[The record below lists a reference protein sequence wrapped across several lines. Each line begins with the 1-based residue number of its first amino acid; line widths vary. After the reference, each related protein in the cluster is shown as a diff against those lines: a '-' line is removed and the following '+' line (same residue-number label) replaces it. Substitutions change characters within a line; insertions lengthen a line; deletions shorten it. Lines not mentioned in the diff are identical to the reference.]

1 MDRAA
6 KIVFCFSCR
15 EQITLLVAGPSC
27 NTSIYNASCAFWYQ
41 IWWLAGGGP
50 WSEQLSVSVV
60 FCHEYYYY
68 LILARPHCYWFGFNT
83 IAGFLWGER
92 ERERERERD
101 FIPPTDVVSVFQ
113 QTKSYPT
120 ILYRATSHTATSTAR
135 EGTTNISG
143 VIESPPNT
151 RTIQVRVHVLVLIF
165 E

>member
-1 MDRAA
+1 M
-6 KIVFCFSCR
+6 
-15 EQITLLVAGPSC
+15 
-27 NTSIYNASCAFWYQ
+27 
-41 IWWLAGGGP
+41 
-50 WSEQLSVSVV
+50 
-60 FCHEYYYY
+60 
-68 LILARPHCYWFGFNT
+68 
-83 IAGFLWGER
+83 

-120 ILYRATSHTATSTAR
+120 ILYWATSHTASSTAR
-135 EGTTNISG
+135 EGTATISG